1 MEKLT
6 FCLIKIFEFFRLINP
21 EKSKKEKLE
30 LLDDTIKYYAENPK
44 LRRCQ
49 SLPTGGCRYS
59 PFTAEKPTSDGCAIG
74 RLLTPKLQLELD
86 EVGGSVYTNGIM
98 KMLPRNIRSYG
109 AEFLYSIQT
118 LHDGAENWDMINNGL
133 SETGVSMVNFI
144 KKQIDSGQY

>member
-1 MEKLT
+1 M
-6 FCLIKIFEFFRLINP
+6 CIR
-21 EKSKKEKLE
+21 
-30 LLDDTIKYYAENPK
+30 D
-44 LRRCQ
+44 R
-49 SLPTGGCRYS
+49 
-59 PFTAEKPTSDGCAIG
+59 
-74 RLLTPKLQLELD
+74 LQLELD